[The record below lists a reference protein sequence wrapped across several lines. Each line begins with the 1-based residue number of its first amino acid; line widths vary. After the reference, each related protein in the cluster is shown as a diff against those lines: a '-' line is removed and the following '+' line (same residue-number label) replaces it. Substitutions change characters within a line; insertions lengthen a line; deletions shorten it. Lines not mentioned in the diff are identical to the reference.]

1 MHKVRYY
8 STCCQSIW
16 PLTRRITRST
26 LWGCDHPFDNALQ
39 LPFEEIR
46 MSSLK
51 TLLARSGNRL
61 DTTLDE
67 IRNRLR
73 RRLRIGYGPV
83 YILPYRSYGTAE
95 EFVVM
100 GRVIEQRTQILTED
114 DDSWWDNLLNMYR
127 RFASREIAGVP
138 LRVRYGDDEVE
149 TLTDGEG
156 YFRATLKLSPS
167 LPFPGWFNAHVAIKT
182 PAAYG
187 KDEVSAESEVL
198 IPPSDATFGII
209 SDIDDTVVLTHAT
222 NFLKMA
228 RMVFLGN
235 ARSRLPF
242 PGVAAFYHA
251 LCQGKKWESS
261 GAVKGTV
268 HNPIF
273 YVSSSA
279 WNIYDLLIDF
289 LAHNDIPAGPLMLAD
304 YGFDPTSFPFVSHD
318 THKMAQIRQVL
329 ETYPNLPFI
338 LIGDS
343 GQRDHAIYQQVN
355 FDYPGRILAIYLR
368 DVQWL
373 TLDSS
378 KENAKIETLPN
389 GVEVVV
395 APNTAAAASHAA
407 EHGFISP
414 EALPSIGVAAV
425 ADASAPGEVETI
437 LDELAVDEG
446 GATSQDA
453 PTPPT
458 SGTSI

>member
-1 MHKVRYY
+1 
-8 STCCQSIW
+8 
-16 PLTRRITRST
+16 
-26 LWGCDHPFDNALQ
+26 
-39 LPFEEIR
+39 
-46 MSSLK
+46 
-51 TLLARSGNRL
+51 
-61 DTTLDE
+61 
-67 IRNRLR
+67 
-73 RRLRIGYGPV
+73 
-83 YILPYRSYGTAE
+83 
-95 EFVVM
+95 
-100 GRVIEQRTQILTED
+100 
-114 DDSWWDNLLNMYR
+114 
-127 RFASREIAGVP
+127 
-138 LRVRYGDDEVE
+138 VE
-149 TLTDGEG
+149 TLTDAEG
-156 YFRATLKLSPS
+156 YFRATLKLSPP
-167 LPFPGWFNAHVAIKT
+167 LQFTGWFNAHVTIKN

-187 KDEVSAESEVL
+187 KDEVSTESEVL
-198 IPPSDATFGII
+198 IPPPDTTFGII

-251 LCQGKKWESS
+251 LCQGAKWDGS
-261 GAVKGTV
+261 GEVKSKV

-279 WNIYDLLIDF
+279 WNIYDLLIEF
-289 LAHNDIPAGPLMLAD
+289 LAHNDIPAGPLLLAD
-304 YGFDPTSFPFVSHD
+304 YGFDPTSFPFASHD
-318 THKMAQIRQVL
+318 MHKLAQIKQIL

-378 KENAKIETLPN
+378 KETAKIETLPN
-389 GVEVVV
+389 GVEIVL

-425 ADASAPGEVETI
+425 ADASVPGEVETI
-437 LDELAVDEG
+437 LDELAIDENST
-446 GATSQDA
+446 TSADA
-453 PTPPT
+453 PPPPT
-458 SGTSI
+458 PKVSS